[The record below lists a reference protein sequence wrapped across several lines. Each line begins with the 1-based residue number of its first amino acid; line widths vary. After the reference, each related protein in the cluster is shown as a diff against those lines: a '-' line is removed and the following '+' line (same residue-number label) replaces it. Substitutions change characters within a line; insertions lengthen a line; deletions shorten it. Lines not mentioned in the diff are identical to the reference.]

1 MNMPHWHLGTT
12 HFPTFLHKIMQII
25 VIELDAHVI
34 VYSLVLCSTL
44 LNHPLF
50 SHSVKERKQFGAN
63 LGAFQITQEKLAR
76 MLANIQGMT
85 LVAWRLSKLYEEG
98 KMTHS
103 MASNVKVCE
112 RIITT
117 ATESLTLC

>member
-1 MNMPHWHLGTT
+1 M
-12 HFPTFLHKIMQII
+12 
-25 VIELDAHVI
+25 
-34 VYSLVLCSTL
+34 
-44 LNHPLF
+44 
-50 SHSVKERKQFGAN
+50 KERKQFGAN

-103 MASNVKVCE
+103 MASNVKVRQ
-112 RIITT
+112 RIMATT
-117 ATESLTLC
+117 TD